1 MSYRQQRGWEKFFTV
16 KQRGICLFVNRFT
29 ILIYQILSTFDK
41 YFPFN
46 FTTLSQTAVN
56 SFLRKRL
63 RTCHIHINKSGQNA
77 GKVSKVMNKLPF
89 ILAILFIAFCFYINI
104 LGLLEI
110 YPLYFTSP
118 LLFFSV
124 FLFMG
129 MLNNKDRFRGFRK

>member
-16 KQRGICLFVNRFT
+16 KQRGICLFVIRFT

-41 YFPFN
+41 YFLFN
-46 FTTLSQTAVN
+46 FTTLSQTTVN

-63 RTCHIHINKSGQNA
+63 RTCHIHITKSGQNA
-77 GKVSKVMNKLPF
+77 GKVGKVMNKLPF
-89 ILAILFIAFCFYINI
+89 ILAILFIAFSFYINI

-118 LLFFSV
+118 LLFLSV